1 MSLLKQYVIMYRKIK
16 NKITPTIRTTNA
28 PTIPTTVKGRFFDN
42 FSGEPVGSV
51 TINKKYLTSISLL
64 ALCYYRLT

>member
-1 MSLLKQYVIMYRKIK
+1 MYREIK

-42 FSGEPVGSV
+42 FWDEPVGSV
-51 TINKKYLTSISLL
+51 IKNVWQVFHYLHYVIII
-64 ALCYYRLT
+64 

>member
-1 MSLLKQYVIMYRKIK
+1 MSMLKQYVIMYRKIK

-42 FSGEPVGSV
+42 FSGERVGSV
-51 TINKKYLTSISLL
+51 TINKNI
-64 ALCYYRLT
+64 